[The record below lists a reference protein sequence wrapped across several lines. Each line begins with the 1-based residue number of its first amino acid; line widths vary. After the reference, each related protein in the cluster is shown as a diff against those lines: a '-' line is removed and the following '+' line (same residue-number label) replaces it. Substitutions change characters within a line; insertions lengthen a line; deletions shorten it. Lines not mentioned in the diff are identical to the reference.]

1 MEISDIIFLK
11 EENERVCNIC
21 QWDYIS
27 MDSGSGVCTPC
38 AENRFNDK
46 IWTKKEYELWQ
57 VDKLITC
64 ANGYVYNKNNLNN

>member
-1 MEISDIIFLK
+1 MEVSDIIFLK
-11 EENERVCNIC
+11 EDNERVCNIC
-21 QWDYIS
+21 QWDYIP
-27 MDSGSGVCTPC
+27 MDSCSVVCSAC

-64 ANGYVYNKNNLNN
+64 ANGYVYNKNKNN

>member
-1 MEISDIIFLK
+1 MEISNIIFSK
-11 EENERVCNIC
+11 EDNERVCNIC
-21 QWDYIS
+21 QWEWIS
-27 MDSGSGVCTPC
+27 MDSGSGVCTLC

-64 ANGYVYNKNNLNN
+64 ANGYVYNKNKNN